1 MRRIATSLGLGG
13 LLLGLTLNTPLPAAE
28 TSEAKPSGTKSSAEA
43 AQPAKGAAPRSLFG
57 FKPKAAKPAEAPQ
70 PAKLVW
76 QTQPEAAAKLA
87 TESGKPLLVVFGGKR
102 CSWCRKLEKETLADP
117 QVARQ
122 LAEEYVP
129 LHLDLAE
136 HAALGERLGVEALPT
151 TVILSPQG
159 DLLAKNPGYL
169 PAGKYRQLLE
179 TGLAKHEKQAAAREI
194 QQVSG
199 EVPLE
204 KPTRKR

>member
-1 MRRIATSLGLGG
+1 MRQIATSLGLGG
-13 LLLGLTLNTPLPAAE
+13 LLLGLTLVAPLPAAD
-28 TSEAKPSGTKSSAEA
+28 TSDAKPGKVKGSAET
-43 AQPAKGAAPRSLFG
+43 AQPAKGAAPRSFFG
-57 FKPKAAKPAEAPQ
+57 LKPKAAKAPEAPE
-70 PAKLVW
+70 PARLVW

-87 TESGKPLLVVFGGKR
+87 TETGKPLLVVFGGKR

-117 QVARQ
+117 QIVRQ
-122 LAEEYVP
+122 LADQYVP
-129 LHLDLAE
+129 LHLGLAE

-151 TVILSPQG
+151 TVILSPEG
-159 DLLAKNPGYL
+159 ELLAKNPGYL

-179 TGLAKHEKQAAAREI
+179 TGLAKHENQAAAREI

>member
-1 MRRIATSLGLGG
+1 
-13 LLLGLTLNTPLPAAE
+13 
-28 TSEAKPSGTKSSAEA
+28 
-43 AQPAKGAAPRSLFG
+43 
-57 FKPKAAKPAEAPQ
+57 
-70 PAKLVW
+70 
-76 QTQPEAAAKLA
+76 
-87 TESGKPLLVVFGGKR
+87 
-102 CSWCRKLEKETLADP
+102 
-117 QVARQ
+117 
-122 LAEEYVP
+122 
-129 LHLDLAE
+129 LAE

-199 EVPLE
+199 DVPLE